1 VAGAFLLSVK
11 EQTINSIFQGNQ
23 ASNGGAIGNLG
34 NSLTIVNSG
43 VRHKATGNGGNP
55 GNGGNGG
62 GIYIDGANNTVNLDG
77 IKLSITKAP
86 HMVAAYSVLPTAAR

>member
-1 VAGAFLLSVK
+1 MS
-11 EQTINSIFQGNQ
+11 GN
-23 ASNGGAIGNLG
+23 
-34 NSLTIVNSG
+34 
-43 VRHKATGNGGNP
+43 KATGNGGNP

-86 HMVAAYSVLPTAAR
+86 HMVAAYSCYLQRRDNNN